1 MPATGSRTDP
11 HLGSHFFIEIDG
23 IDHGG
28 FTECAGLQVETEVT
42 EYAEG
47 GNNGYMHKLVGRT
60 KYMNLTLKWG
70 MVDSDALWMW
80 YLDVTRGKI
89 ERKDVSVVLYDAE
102 QGEVRR
108 WNLREAYPVKWI
120 GPAFT
125 ATAPAVSIE
134 TLEIAHHG
142 FEATILGLE

>member
-11 HLGSHFFIEIDG
+11 YLGSHFFVEIDG

-28 FTECAGLQVETEVT
+28 FTEVAGLQAETEVT

-47 GNNGYMHKLVGRT
+47 GNNAFVHKLAGRT
-60 KYMNLTLKWG
+60 KYGNLTLKWG
-70 MVDSDALWMW
+70 VTDSAALWEW
-80 YLDVTRGKI
+80 YLDVTRGTV
-89 ERKDVSVVLYDAE
+89 ERKDVSVVLYNSVQE
-102 QGEVRR
+102 EVRR
-108 WNLREAYPVKWI
+108 WNLREAYPCKWI

-125 ATAPAVSIE
+125 ATAPAVAIE

-142 FEATILGLE
+142 FEVE